1 MFNSGDAKWCD
12 GRTDRQTLPF
22 IVKDLCFVYP
32 SPGFVFSA
40 PSAWLCCVLVAEVS
54 WLIFHSPVAAAPG
67 SGPPYICGAQTIS
80 FERDRF
86 LALIL
91 RHTPSQK
98 SPDWRKFI
106 FYAKHHLVG
115 LKSQFHNLFRRSF
128 IGYFLNFHFAKINF
142 PP

>member
-1 MFNSGDAKWCD
+1 MLNGLFS
-12 GRTDRQTLPF
+12 
-22 IVKDLCFVYP
+22 YP
-32 SPGFVFSA
+32 SPGPEFSA
-40 PSAWLCCVLVAEVS
+40 PPALLCRVLVAESS
-54 WLIFHSPVAAAPG
+54 WSIFHSRVAAALG

-106 FYAKHHLVG
+106 FYAKHHLVD
-115 LKSQFHNLFRRSF
+115 LIANF
-128 IGYFLNFHFAKINF
+128 ITGS
-142 PP
+142 

>member
-1 MFNSGDAKWCD
+1 MPCLLRLS
-12 GRTDRQTLPF
+12 RTDKALKFLIIKTAIYSVF
-22 IVKDLCFVYP
+22 FTHP
-32 SPGFVFSA
+32 SPGFGFSA
-40 PSAWLCCVLVAEVS
+40 LSAWLCRVLVAEVS
-54 WLIFHSPVAAAPG
+54 WLIFHSPVAAALG

-115 LKSQFHNLFRRSF
+115 LKSQFHKRFVGHS
-128 IGYFLNFHFAKINF
+128 
-142 PP
+142 